1 MNIFKISK
9 NISLNIFSFFGF
21 FNVICQIF
29 FITQIVKNFRILQYD
44 ASAISGITLLT
55 GFNITIA
62 ASILVIFIVAT
73 LIERMLNKNA
83 DYKFNDEYENNKFAI
98 IYFYSGILGNILPF
112 IISIIVFNLL

>member
-21 FNVICQIF
+21 FNVIWQIF
-29 FITQIVKNFRILQYD
+29 FITQIVKTFRILQFD

-73 LIERMLNKNA
+73 LIERMLSVRLSFQLMPA
-83 DYKFNDEYENNKFAI
+83 DVI
-98 IYFYSGILGNILPF
+98 
-112 IISIIVFNLL
+112 